1 MKIQKLL
8 ITLLLA
14 FTLIFSSACGGGGN
28 SSGNERPDGGIERP
42 SDGEGGSSGEGS
54 SGGGSNESGGDGGN
68 GAVKPKK
75 DYSALSSVDFVKEL
89 GVGWNLGN
97 AFENNLSGYP
107 DTEYGNAIV
116 NELGFTSREAFCEV
130 RNQQDIYRGATTQ
143 KTIDAVYEKGFRL
156 VRIPVSWSNHMETN
170 GIIRAEWLG
179 RIKEVVDYVFKHED
193 MFAII
198 NIMDTPNIGTYY
210 LDDAHYEK
218 TKSLVINVWEQ
229 VAEAF
234 KDYDERLIFE
244 NLNEPLHSKLGWS
257 MSPLTNKAE
266 YKECIEN
273 LNEFNK
279 LYVDI
284 VRGQGSEHNKKRFL
298 SVCGYG
304 NIGYMTYDEGINAVA
319 KFSLPSD
326 EAEDKLIMN
335 IHAYS
340 PNGFAFGGD
349 FAWDEKTDEN
359 SSSGIKAMF
368 GAFGKNYTEKGV
380 GVIVSEWGS
389 VYKNAKGRE
398 TYREKHA
405 YYFVKTA
412 AQNGVC
418 TVVWDNDSRSTSWST
433 EYFGLLNRHKAS
445 GLYDDM
451 KNVSGVKYDNSA
463 LWFSEG
469 VIENSWNGF
478 AAGTK
483 G

>member
-1 MKIQKLL
+1 MKMKIRKLL
-8 ITLLLA
+8 IIFVLA
-14 FTLIFSSACGGGGN
+14 VALIYSSACGVY
-28 SSGNERPDGGIERP
+28 
-42 SDGEGGSSGEGS
+42 GGSS
-54 SGGGSNESGGDGGN
+54 ESRRPGDGTASSSEKDDEGDT
-68 GAVKPKK
+68 VVPKK

-97 AFENNLSGYP
+97 AFENNLAGYP

-116 NELGFTSREAFCEV
+116 KELGFSSREAFCEA
-130 RNQQDIYRGATTQ
+130 RNQQDIYRGAITQ

-156 VRIPVSWSNHMETN
+156 VRIPVSWSNHMEPS
-170 GIIRAEWLG
+170 GIIRAEWMG
-179 RIKEVVDYVFKHED
+179 RIKEVVDYVFNHED

-198 NIMDTPNIGTYY
+198 NIMDTPNIGAYY
-210 LDDAHYEK
+210 LDNAHYEK

-244 NLNEPLHSKLGWS
+244 NLNEPLHSKLGWN
-257 MSPLTNKAE
+257 MSPLTNKTE
-266 YKECIEN
+266 YKECIGN
-273 LNEFNK
+273 LNEFNR

-284 VRGQGSEHNKKRFL
+284 VRGQGSVNNKKRFL

-304 NIGYMTYDEGINAVA
+304 NIGYMTYDSGINAVA
-319 KFSLPSD
+319 KFCMPED
-326 EAEDKLIMN
+326 EARDKLLMN

-340 PNGFAFGGD
+340 PNGFAFGND
-349 FAWDEKTDEN
+349 AAWDEKADESN
-359 SSSGIKAMF
+359 PSGIKAML
-368 GAFGKNYTEKGV
+368 GAFGENYTEKGI

-389 VYKNAKGRE
+389 VYKNVKDRE

-405 YYFVKTA
+405 YYLVKNA
-412 AQNGVC
+412 AQHGIC

-445 GLYDDM
+445 GLYDEM
-451 KNVSGVKYDNSA
+451 KNISGVKYDNST

-469 VIENSWNGF
+469 VIENIFKGF
-478 AAGTK
+478 ADGTN

>member
-1 MKIQKLL
+1 MTKTYKTLL
-8 ITLLLA
+8 IFILSLA
-14 FTLIFSSACGGGGN
+14 LIFSAACGTNGN
-28 SSGNERPDGGIERP
+28 SSGNERPGGEIERP
-42 SDGEGGSSGEGS
+42 SEKDDGSGGEDNEGG
-54 SGGGSNESGGDGGN
+54 
-68 GAVKPKK
+68 AAKPKK
-75 DYSALSSVDFVKEL
+75 DYSALSSVEFVKEL

-97 AFENNLSGYP
+97 TFENNLAGYP

-116 NELGFTSREAFCEV
+116 KELGFKSREAFCEV

-143 KTIDAVYEKGFRL
+143 KTVDAVYEKGFRL
-156 VRIPVSWSNHMETN
+156 VRIPVSWSNHMGTD

-179 RIKEVVDYVFKHED
+179 RIQEVVDYIFKYDD

-198 NIMDTPNIGTYY
+198 NIMDTPNIGAYY

-266 YKECIEN
+266 YGECIEN
-273 LNEFNK
+273 LNEYNR
-279 LYVDI
+279 LYVEI
-284 VRGQGSEHNKKRFL
+284 VRGQGSAHNKKRFL

-304 NIGYMTYDEGINAVA
+304 NIGYMTYDESINAVA
-319 KFSLPSD
+319 KFSLPDD

-340 PNGFAFGGD
+340 PNGFAFGND
-349 FAWDEKTDEN
+349 FEWEEKTDE
-359 SSSGIKAMF
+359 SSPSGIKTML

-389 VYKNAKGRE
+389 VYKSERGRE
-398 TYREKHA
+398 VYRKKHS
-405 YYFVKTA
+405 YYFVKNA

-418 TVVWDNDSRSTSWST
+418 TVVWDNASRSTPWST

-445 GLYDDM
+445 GLYDDTE
-451 KNVSGVKYDNSA
+451 NLSGVKYDNTG
-463 LWFSEG
+463 LWFSES
-469 VIENSWNGF
+469 VIESIFSGY
-478 AAGTK
+478 AAGIK